1 MSRGEISVSKNWTS
15 SLGKGGNK
23 GRFFLVAFVFN
34 QLKHNTS
41 ESGVLISSLEFRS
54 ILKGGGP
61 RCRESGTGVFF
72 SSGWM
77 GLDRCVAVILA
88 PFEVVLPNSGDF
100 LFGDGSCLS
109 A

>member
-72 SSGWM
+72 HLAGWASI
-77 GLDRCVAVILA
+77 GALL
-88 PFEVVLPNSGDF
+88 
-100 LFGDGSCLS
+100 LFWLLLR
-109 A
+109 